1 MIRAIVTR
9 TPLVDLHSHILPGVD
24 DGARDDSDALEM
36 LRIAVEDGIETIVA
50 TPHSEF
56 VTPKDI
62 TTAVDRLN
70 RLAAGD
76 GIDIQIMAGCEVFI
90 APDLVEQVRQGR
102 LVTLN
107 GTAYVLL
114 ELSLVADW
122 PMYLQ
127 TTIYE
132 LQVAGLMPI
141 IAHAERYPP
150 VQQNLDILQDL
161 ITAGV
166 VIQIN
171 SSSLLGRT
179 GDRSQTTAEA
189 LVRRRMAHIIA
200 SDAHSPGRRAP
211 RVRAALERAS
221 DLAGPQ
227 YAAGMQE
234 RAVQILHGEPVKLP
248 DPIASPEPQSL
259 ASRFRK
265 LLSRD

>member
-1 MIRAIVTR
+1 M
-9 TPLVDLHSHILPGVD
+9 DLHSHILPGVD
-24 DGARDDSDALEM
+24 DGARDDAEALRM
-36 LRIAVEDGIETIVA
+36 LRIAVEDSIQAIVA

-56 VTPKDI
+56 VTAGDI
-62 TTAVDRLN
+62 TVGVARLTQ
-70 RLAAGD
+70 LAAGD
-76 GIDIQIMAGCEVFI
+76 GIDIQIMAGCEVLI
-90 APDLVEQVRQGR
+90 APDLVDLVRAGK

-114 ELSLVADW
+114 ELPLVDDW

-150 VQQNLDILQDL
+150 VQQDPDILQDL

-166 VIQIN
+166 IIQIN

-179 GDRSQTTAEA
+179 GDRSQGAAET
-189 LVRRRMAHIIA
+189 LVRRRMAHVIA

-211 RVRAALERAS
+211 RIRAALERAGELT
-221 DLAGPQ
+221 DPR
-227 YAAGMQE
+227 YAAAMQA

-248 DPIASPEPQSL
+248 EPTAAPAPRSL
-259 ASRFRK
+259 TSRFRQF
-265 LLSRD
+265 LNRD

>member
-1 MIRAIVTR
+1 MTRAS
-9 TPLVDLHSHILPGVD
+9 LVDLHSHILPGVD
-24 DGARDDSDALEM
+24 DGARDDADALEM
-36 LRIAVEDGIETIVA
+36 LRIAAGDGIQAIVA
-50 TPHSEF
+50 TPHSEYATTR
-56 VTPKDI
+56 VI
-62 TTAVDRLN
+62 TAGVDRLN
-70 RLAAGD
+70 QLAADD

-90 APDLVEQVRQGR
+90 SPDLVEQVREGR

-114 ELSLVADW
+114 ELPLVGNW

-127 TTIYE
+127 ATIYD

-150 VQQNLDILQDL
+150 VQEHPDILQDL

-166 VIQIN
+166 IIQVN

-179 GDRSQTTAEA
+179 GNRSQRTAET

-211 RVRAALERAS
+211 RVREALQRAG
-221 DLAGPQ
+221 DLTDPQ
-227 YAAGMQE
+227 YAAEMQA

-248 DPIASPEPQSL
+248 EPIPAPEPRSL
-259 ASRFRK
+259 ATRLRQF
-265 LLSRD
+265 LSRE